1 MEGAMEIGT
10 KKWHESLSDM
20 GWEILAL
27 AGMLMQTATLGIIM
41 FVVMVVNHK
50 M

>member
-20 GWEILAL
+20 GWEVLAL
-27 AGMLMQTATLGIIM
+27 AGMLMQASVLAIIIG
-41 FVVMVVNHK
+41 VVYALNHHN
-50 M
+50 

>member
-27 AGMLMQTATLGIIM
+27 AGMLMQATVLALIIG
-41 FVVMVVNHK
+41 VVYALNRG
-50 M
+50 

>member
-1 MEGAMEIGT
+1 MEIGT

-27 AGMLMQTATLGIIM
+27 AGMLMQTATLALIM
-41 FVVMVVNHK
+41 LVVMLVNHK